1 MYTFPNVRKI
11 SYLAAVCC
19 QTQFLQYRQIVDTTL
34 FAHLC
39 FVRVCIVRLMEG
51 EVGGQ
56 G

>member
-1 MYTFPNVRKI
+1 MFPNVRKI
-11 SYLAAVCC
+11 SYLEALGC
-19 QTQFLQYRQIVDTTL
+19 QTQFLQCGQIVGNATV